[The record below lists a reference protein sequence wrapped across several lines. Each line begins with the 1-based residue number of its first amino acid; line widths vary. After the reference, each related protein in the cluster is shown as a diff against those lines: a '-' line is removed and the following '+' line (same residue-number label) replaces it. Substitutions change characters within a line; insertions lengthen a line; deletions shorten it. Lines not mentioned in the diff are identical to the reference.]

1 MESTRRLRDSVTG
14 PSSVTIST
22 VRWVPQNESE
32 GKERKLELLS
42 LHHITSPL
50 LSPRGASEP
59 IMVFYN
65 LKTLIKAIRATK
77 TIADERA
84 LIVKE
89 SAVIRTSFKEEDSF
103 TRHHNIAKLLYIHML
118 GYPAHFG
125 QIECLKL
132 VASPR
137 FTDKRLGYLGI
148 MLLLDEN
155 QEVLTLVTNSL
166 KNDMNHS
173 SASTVSLA
181 LCTFANIASE
191 EMARDLVTEIERC
204 LGSGNAY
211 IRKKAALAALRCLY
225 KVPELVDHFEG
236 RATSLLSDRNHG
248 VLLTG
253 VTLVTEMVRLVGG
266 DPFRKAVP
274 LLVRHLKALV
284 TTNYSPEH
292 DVSGITDPFLQVKIL
307 RLLRLL
313 GKEDV
318 EASEAMN
325 DILAQVAT
333 NTEAAK
339 NVGNSILYETVLTIL
354 EIEAESGLRVMAINI
369 LGKFLGNRDNN
380 IRYVALNTLNKV
392 VAMDTNAVQRHRA
405 IILDCLRDGDI
416 SIRRRALELSYALIN
431 EQNVRVL
438 IRELLAF
445 LEVAD
450 NEFKLG
456 MTTQVCAA
464 AERFA
469 PNRRWHIDTV
479 LRVLKLAG
487 NYVREEVLSGFIRLI
502 THTPDLQSYT
512 VYKLYTALKQ
522 DVSQES
528 LTLAGV
534 WTIGEYGDVLL
545 QGGTVADNGGEE
557 EEGATAT
564 TSEAVNE
571 KDVID
576 LLEKILVSPYT
587 NTTIRQFVL
596 TAITKL
602 STRFSQPDQIAR
614 LGKALHQFDTS
625 VELELQQRAI
635 EFGKLLSLDSV
646 RGGVLERMP
655 PPEIKATVMGTVS
668 EKRPVGSLR
677 RDKDALLDLMGDES
691 SSPTSASTPAVQQ
704 QTTQDLLADIFGSS
718 DPTPSAPASASSPT
732 APSSNVNDIM
742 SLFGSTSL
750 SPQPTGHSSPPAA
763 SSTPSNDLFSTLAS
777 TPAAAAAPSPPAPTP
792 TPSGPQA
799 HEAYNGNGLRITLT
813 PVRDTNNRN
822 VVNILAKFTATQ
834 PVQSVNF
841 QAAVPKTQK
850 LQMLA
855 MSKTD
860 VNPGSTETQQLRV
873 MVSAAGALVRLRLRI
888 AFTSGG
894 TPFQEQTDFSF
905 PAELMAA

>member
-1 MESTRRLRDSVTG
+1 MTG
-14 PSSVTIST
+14 Y
-22 VRWVPQNESE
+22 
-32 GKERKLELLS
+32 
-42 LHHITSPL
+42 
-50 LSPRGASEP
+50 
-59 IMVFYN
+59 YN

-89 SAVIRTSFKEEDSF
+89 SAAIRSSFREEDSHA
-103 TRHHNIAKLLYIHML
+103 RHNNVAKLLYIHML

-173 SASTVSLA
+173 SAPTVSLA

-204 LGSGNAY
+204 LGSSNAY
-211 IRKKAALAALRCLY
+211 IRKKAALAALRSLY

-236 RATSLLSDRNHG
+236 RAISLLSDRVHG

-266 DPFRKAVP
+266 EPFRSAVP

-313 GKEDV
+313 GKGDV
-318 EASEAMN
+318 EASETMN

-354 EIEAESGLRVMAINI
+354 EIEADSGLRVMAINI

-380 IRYVALNTLNKV
+380 IRYVALNTLLKV
-392 VAMDTNAVQRHRA
+392 VSMDTNAVQRHRA

-431 EQNVRVL
+431 ESNVRVL
-438 IRELLAF
+438 TRELLAF

-456 MTTQVCAA
+456 MTTQVCSA

-487 NYVREEVLSGFIRLI
+487 NYVREEVLSSFIRLV

-512 VYKLYTALKQ
+512 VYKLYTALRA
-522 DVSQES
+522 DVSQEA

-545 QGGTVADNGGEE
+545 QGGTTVATGEDE
-557 EEGATAT
+557 ESQAA
-564 TSEAVNE
+564 TSEAVSE
-571 KDVID
+571 KDVLD

-587 NTTIRQFVL
+587 NTNIRQFVL
-596 TAITKL
+596 TALAKL

-614 LGKALHQFDTS
+614 ISKIMHGYDSS

-635 EFGKLLSLDSV
+635 EFGKLLTLDSV
-646 RGGVLERMP
+646 KTGVLERMP

-677 RDKDALLDLMGDES
+677 RDKDALLDLMGDEAA
-691 SSPTSASTPAVQQ
+691 SPTTAGAMPAAQQ
-704 QTTQDLLADIFGSS
+704 QTTQDLLADIFGNGDS
-718 DPTPSAPASASSPT
+718 TPASAAPQATAPASSG
-732 APSSNVNDIM
+732 VNDIM

-750 SPQPTGHSSPPAA
+750 SPQPTGASA
-763 SSTPSNDLFSTLAS
+763 SSATPSASSDLFSAMS
-777 TPAAAAAPSPPAPTP
+777 TTPAAPSPAPAASPA
-792 TPSGPQA
+792 PSGPTA
-799 HEAYNGNGLRITLT
+799 HEAYNRNGLRITLT
-813 PVRDTNNRN
+813 AVRDSNNRN
-822 VVNILAKFTATQ
+822 VANILAKFTSTQ
-834 PVQSVNF
+834 LVSGVNF

-855 MSKTD
+855 MSKQD
-860 VNPGSTETQQLRV
+860 VQPGATETQQLRV
-873 MVSAAGALVRLRLRI
+873 MVAAPGALVRLRLRI
-888 AFTSGG
+888 AYSVAG
-894 TPFQEQTDFSF
+894 QQHQDQTDFSF
-905 PAELMAA
+905 PAELMAGP